1 MKKICFLALAAIA
14 LAFMIVG
21 CDIEGKDIDAIE
33 ELVLADE
40 VWFDAGSPEDKDTS
54 YASTMVEADSL
65 WWWIRGGPRT
75 HDTADVF
82 VDVVGDS
89 GYVEWSRNNYASLI
103 VFPWIS
109 DDTIP
114 QSWIKDLSEKTEIHG
129 IFRRTGTAS
138 EDDRGWE
145 LEKISCAVGAS
156 NNTNTVSIDKIEI
169 EAVDGDPK
177 VTIEDPLNTFYD
189 VKDLVAFNSAES
201 VTVTLYTNS
210 ENTVVF
216 LHTIVAIWPIRT
228 PFENMGGGIHQGTWR
243 VQLLEHVPRFAI
255 FDVMHESTLWDEDY
269 AYDYSGVLFPYTI
282 KNE

>member
-1 MKKICFLALAAIA
+1 MKKICCLALVAIA

-21 CDIEGKDIDAIE
+21 CDMEGKDIDAIG

-54 YASTMVEADSL
+54 YASVMAEADSL
-65 WWWIRGGPRT
+65 WWWIRGPQE
-75 HDTADVF
+75 HDDPIIDVY
-82 VDVVGDS
+82 VDGDS
-89 GYVEWSRNNYASLI
+89 AYVEWSRNNSGSII
-103 VFPWIS
+103 VFPWVG
-109 DDTIP
+109 DDTVP
-114 QSWIKDLSEKTEIHG
+114 ETWIKDLSENAKIRG
-129 IFRRTGTAS
+129 IYRRTGEVS
-138 EDDRGWE
+138 DENRGWE
-145 LEKISCAVGAS
+145 LEKISCAIGSS
-156 NNTNTVSIDKIEI
+156 NDTNAVSIDKIEI

-201 VTVTLYTNS
+201 VTITIYTNS
-210 ENTVVF
+210 ENTVAF

-228 PFENMGGGIHQGTWR
+228 PFENMGEGVHQGTWQ

>member
-1 MKKICFLALAAIA
+1 MRKIGFLAVAFIA

-21 CDIEGKDIDAIE
+21 CDMTGKDMEAIK

-54 YASTMVEADSL
+54 YASTMAEADSL

-75 HDTADVF
+75 HDTPDIVIDVE
-82 VDVVGDS
+82 GDS
-89 GYVEWSRNNYASLI
+89 GYVEWSRNNYATLI
-103 VFPWIS
+103 VFPWLEDS
-109 DDTIP
+109 VDT
-114 QSWIKDLSEKTEIHG
+114 WMKELSENASVRG
-129 IFRRTGTAS
+129 IFRQTGAAS
-138 EDDRGWE
+138 DPNRGWE
-145 LEKISCAVGAS
+145 LEKISCAIGSS

-189 VKDLVAFNSAES
+189 VKDLTAFNSAES
-201 VTVTLYTNS
+201 VTITIYTNS
-210 ENTVVF
+210 ENTVAF

-228 PFENMGGGIHQGTWR
+228 PFENMGGGVHQGTWQ
-243 VQLLEHVPRFAI
+243 VQLLENVPRFAI
-255 FDVMHESTLWDEDY
+255 FDVMHESTLWDEEY